1 MSPLSDALLKRS
13 RLLAGLVTVVL
24 VLLIFA
30 LAVQMVAVARGRIA
44 DPTVLLGQ
52 LPVLFYL
59 SAVWMARRAILA
71 LGGGGSDDAALA
83 KLLRNLGL
91 ALFLGGC
98 AAVFAVPL
106 LLRALHGH
114 GAIARY
120 DAGAITLGVVGL
132 ALVVVAH
139 LADGAA
145 AMRREL
151 DEIV

>member
-1 MSPLSDALLKRS
+1 MNPLSNALLKRS
-13 RLLAGLVTVVL
+13 RLLAALVTLVL
-24 VLLIFA
+24 VLLLFA
-30 LAVQMVAVARGRIA
+30 LVVQMIALARGRIA
-44 DPTVLLGQ
+44 DPMVLLPQ

-71 LGGGGSDDAALA
+71 LGEGGSDEAALA
-83 KLLRNLGL
+83 RLLRNIGI

-106 LLRALHGH
+106 LIRALNGH
-114 GAIARY
+114 GAIMRY
-120 DAGAITLGVVGL
+120 DPGAITLGVVGL
-132 ALVVVAH
+132 ALVLVAH

-151 DEIV
+151 DEII